1 MLLNLKFARDAIQKS
16 GELQIQHTSDLTTV
30 LALALTAVVAGVID
44 AVAGGGGLVTV
55 PALLL
60 AGFDPVSAV
69 ATNKLQGV
77 FGAASSTVA
86 FARAGLVDWRA
97 TLPIAAVALLGS
109 LGGAVA
115 IGFLPIGLLFVLMPV
130 LLVAVAVYFAVSRGL
145 SDADS
150 ARVIGPAA
158 FATSVA
164 VIVGF
169 YDGAFGPG
177 AGSFYMAA
185 FVTLLGHGVLKA
197 TAQTKLVN
205 FASNLGALA
214 MFIALGAVVYPVGLV
229 MAVGAL
235 LGGQLGSRLALK
247 RGARLIRPLLVVV
260 SAAAAIRLIF
270 DPANPLRGA
279 VAWLGL

>member
-1 MLLNLKFARDAIQKS
+1 V
-16 GELQIQHTSDLTTV
+16 GESDPTIV
-30 LALALTAVVAGVID
+30 LALALVALVAGMID

-60 AGFDPVSAV
+60 AGFDPVGAV

-77 FGAASSTVA
+77 FSAASSTVA
-86 FARAGLVDWRA
+86 FARAGLVEWRA

-109 LGGAVA
+109 LGGAIAV
-115 IGFLPIGLLFVLMPV
+115 GFVPIGILFVLMPV
-130 LLVAVAVYFAVSRGL
+130 LLVAVAVYFALSRGL

-150 ARVIGPAA
+150 ARVIGTAA
-158 FATSVA
+158 FAASVGL
-164 VIVGF
+164 IVGF

-177 AGSFYMAA
+177 AGSFYMAG
-185 FVTLLGHGVLKA
+185 FVTLLGHGVLRA

-214 MFIALGAVVYPVGLV
+214 MFMVLGAVAYPVGLA

-235 LGGQLGSRLALK
+235 IGAQLGSRLALR
-247 RGARLIRPLLVVV
+247 RGAKLIRPLLVVV
-260 SAAAAIRLIF
+260 SAAAAVRLLA

-279 VAWLGL
+279 LAWLGL

>member
-1 MLLNLKFARDAIQKS
+1 MGA
-16 GELQIQHTSDLTTV
+16 SDFTTI
-30 LALALTAVVAGVID
+30 LALALAAVVAGVID
-44 AVAGGGGLVTV
+44 AIAGGGGLVTV

-77 FGAASSTVA
+77 FGVASSTAA
-86 FARAGLVDWRA
+86 FARAGMVEWRA
-97 TLPIAAVALLGS
+97 TLPIAVAALLGS
-109 LGGAVA
+109 LGGAFA
-115 IGFLPIGLLFVLMPV
+115 IGYLPTGLLFVLMPV
-130 LLVAVAVYFAVSRGL
+130 LLIAVAVYFARSRNL

-150 ARVIGPAA
+150 ARLIGPVA
-158 FATSVA
+158 FAASVA
-164 VIVGF
+164 PIVGF

-177 AGSFYMAA
+177 AGSLYMAA

-214 MFIALGAVVYPVGLV
+214 MFIALGTVVYPVGLV

-235 LGGQLGSRLALK
+235 VGAQLGSRLALR
-247 RGARLIRPLLVVV
+247 RGAKLIRPLLVVV
-260 SAAAAIRLIF
+260 SAAAAVRLIL
-270 DPANPLRGA
+270 DPASPLRGTIG
-279 VAWLGL
+279 WLGL